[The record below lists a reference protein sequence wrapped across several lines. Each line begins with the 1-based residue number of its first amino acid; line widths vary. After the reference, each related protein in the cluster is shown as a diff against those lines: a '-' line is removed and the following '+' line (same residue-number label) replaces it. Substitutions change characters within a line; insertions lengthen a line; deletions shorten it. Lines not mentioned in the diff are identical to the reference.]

1 MYGSIAYGIC
11 FNDSSCDISVEF
23 ESAISG
29 KNKTSN
35 QIIAHVTDLV
45 KNEMADTFHFKIN
58 QTSNK
63 QKNSKQTTNQCLNKL
78 TIESLD
84 PKITFN
90 FTSGI
95 HPAAHK
101 TSTLLRCY
109 FELDER
115 AKILAFC
122 FRYIAKVGIDFFFN
136 FLILKFIVYLC
147 LHKFIPKLAQVDKVD
162 LCTLPPHSYAIMS
175 IYFLQQLNPPV
186 LPILHEIIDSNKV
199 NSSKKVHED
208 LSKLTVTTKRTI
220 STSETTKSPV
230 KKDKQRNKS
239 KTLDESLDEPEY
251 DHDTIGNFSVFK
263 RNLKDYVSIFSFSR
277 DFKVSMQ
284 VRDFP

>member
-63 QKNSKQTTNQCLNKL
+63 QKNSKQTNSSQCLNKL
-78 TIESLD
+78 TVESLD

-90 FTSGI
+90 FMSGI

-115 AKILAFC
+115 AKMLAFC
-122 FRYIAKVGIDFFFN
+122 FRYISKVGINFF
-136 FLILKFIVYLC
+136 ILKFIVNQC
-147 LHKFIPKLAQVDKVD
+147 LHKFIHI
-162 LCTLPPHSYAIMS
+162 HS
-175 IYFLQQLNPPV
+175 L
-186 LPILHEIIDSNKV
+186 
-199 NSSKKVHED
+199 
-208 LSKLTVTTKRTI
+208 
-220 STSETTKSPV
+220 
-230 KKDKQRNKS
+230 
-239 KTLDESLDEPEY
+239 
-251 DHDTIGNFSVFK
+251 
-263 RNLKDYVSIFSFSR
+263 LK
-277 DFKVSMQ
+277 
-284 VRDFP
+284 